1 MNNKKERLDIEGVNE
16 IVKTGSKILNLFYV
30 VMVFLIIMGV
40 IFLCKILNIFPI
52 LFTILSVVSPFFLG
66 FIIAW
71 LLNPIVNKL
80 TDKGMRRGWAVALVY
95 LMLVVLIYLF
105 CLAIIPALVDQLNEM
120 AKTAPELLLNV
131 KDLINN
137 IFVKLSNGTNI
148 DMTNVKM
155 QFMNYLEDFSKNLTT
170 DLPSKIVS
178 IVQGLISGVGK
189 FLVGAVIGFYLLMNF
204 NNVTKF
210 LINMVPKKFKDDVEK
225 LSNNIS
231 EVLFGF
237 VNGTFL
243 DSLILLVINIIG
255 FSLIGLNAPVLFAV
269 FCVVTNIIPYVGP
282 YIGGIPAIL
291 VGFTQSPLIGT
302 LILVFIVATQSIEGN
317 FLHPIIMGRKMDLHP
332 VTIVISLLIFEH
344 FFGIM
349 GMVVATPV
357 VAVLKV
363 IYVFLDEKFDFFG
376 YSKEKS
382 VKKEIS
388 KVSNAK

>member
-1 MNNKKERLDIEGVNE
+1 MNNKKEKLDIEGVNE

-52 LFTILSVVSPFFLG
+52 LFTILSVISPFFLG

-80 TDKGMRRGWAVALVY
+80 NEKGMRRGWAVALVY
-95 LMLVVLIYLF
+95 LMLVILIYLF

-148 DMTNVKM
+148 DMTNVKI

-210 LINMVPKKFKDDVEK
+210 LINMVPKKFKGDFEK
-225 LSNNIS
+225 LTS
-231 EVLFGF
+231 
-237 VNGTFL
+237 
-243 DSLILLVINIIG
+243 
-255 FSLIGLNAPVLFAV
+255 
-269 FCVVTNIIPYVGP
+269 
-282 YIGGIPAIL
+282 
-291 VGFTQSPLIGT
+291 
-302 LILVFIVATQSIEGN
+302 
-317 FLHPIIMGRKMDLHP
+317 PIIMGRKMDLHP

>member
-1 MNNKKERLDIEGVNE
+1 MNNKKEKLDIEGVNE
-16 IVKTGSKILNLFYV
+16 VVKTGSKILNLFYV

-40 IFLCKILNIFPI
+40 IFLCKTLNIFPI

-210 LINMVPKKFKDDVEK
+210 LINMVPKKFKGDVEK

-243 DSLILLVINIIG
+243 DSLILLIINIIG

>member
-1 MNNKKERLDIEGVNE
+1 MNNKKEKLNIEGVNE

-40 IFLCKILNIFPI
+40 IFLCKTLNIFPI

-95 LMLVVLIYLF
+95 LMLIVLIYLF

-210 LINMVPKKFKDDVEK
+210 LINMVPKKFKGDVEK

>member
-1 MNNKKERLDIEGVNE
+1 MNNKKELDIEGVNE

-95 LMLVVLIYLF
+95 LMLIVLIYLF

>member
-1 MNNKKERLDIEGVNE
+1 MNNKKEKLDIEGVNE

-40 IFLCKILNIFPI
+40 IFLCKTLNIFPI

-210 LINMVPKKFKDDVEK
+210 LINMVPKKFKGDVEK

>member
-1 MNNKKERLDIEGVNE
+1 MNNKKEKLDIEGVNE
-16 IVKTGSKILNLFYV
+16 VVKTGSKILNLFYV

-95 LMLVVLIYLF
+95 LMLIVLIYLF

-210 LINMVPKKFKDDVEK
+210 LINMVPKKFKGDVEK

-376 YSKEKS
+376 YSKDKS

>member
-1 MNNKKERLDIEGVNE
+1 
-16 IVKTGSKILNLFYV
+16 
-30 VMVFLIIMGV
+30 
-40 IFLCKILNIFPI
+40 
-52 LFTILSVVSPFFLG
+52 
-66 FIIAW
+66 
-71 LLNPIVNKL
+71 
-80 TDKGMRRGWAVALVY
+80 
-95 LMLVVLIYLF
+95 
-105 CLAIIPALVDQLNEM
+105 
-120 AKTAPELLLNV
+120 
-131 KDLINN
+131 
-137 IFVKLSNGTNI
+137 
-148 DMTNVKM
+148 
-155 QFMNYLEDFSKNLTT
+155 MNYLEDFSKNLTT

>member
-1 MNNKKERLDIEGVNE
+1 MNNKKEKLDIEGVNE
-16 IVKTGSKILNLFYV
+16 VVKTGSKILNLFYV

-210 LINMVPKKFKDDVEK
+210 LINMVPKKFKGDVEK

-243 DSLILLVINIIG
+243 DSLILLIINIIG

>member
-1 MNNKKERLDIEGVNE
+1 MNNKKEKLNIEGVNE

-40 IFLCKILNIFPI
+40 IFLCKTLNIFPI
-52 LFTILSVVSPFFLG
+52 LFTILSVISPFFLG

-95 LMLVVLIYLF
+95 LMLIVLIYLF

-210 LINMVPKKFKDDVEK
+210 LINMVPKKFKGDVEK

-243 DSLILLVINIIG
+243 DSLILLIINIIG

-302 LILVFIVATQSIEGN
+302 LILVFIIATQSIEGN

>member
-1 MNNKKERLDIEGVNE
+1 MNNKKEKLDIEGVNE

-40 IFLCKILNIFPI
+40 IFLCKTLNIFPI

-80 TDKGMRRGWAVALVY
+80 TDKGMRRGWAVA
-95 LMLVVLIYLF
+95 
-105 CLAIIPALVDQLNEM
+105 LAIIPALVDQLNEM

-210 LINMVPKKFKDDVEK
+210 LINMVPKKFKDDVE
-225 LSNNIS
+225 
-231 EVLFGF
+231 
-237 VNGTFL
+237 T
-243 DSLILLVINIIG
+243 
-255 FSLIGLNAPVLFAV
+255 
-269 FCVVTNIIPYVGP
+269 
-282 YIGGIPAIL
+282 
-291 VGFTQSPLIGT
+291 
-302 LILVFIVATQSIEGN
+302 
-317 FLHPIIMGRKMDLHP
+317 
-332 VTIVISLLIFEH
+332 VTI
-344 FFGIM
+344 
-349 GMVVATPV
+349 
-357 VAVLKV
+357 K
-363 IYVFLDEKFDFFG
+363 
-376 YSKEKS
+376 
-382 VKKEIS
+382 
-388 KVSNAK
+388 KVSKNSFKLKKKSKTKDYYIRVKGYKYNRFFIDWA

>member
-1 MNNKKERLDIEGVNE
+1 MNNKKEKLDIEGVNE
-16 IVKTGSKILNLFYV
+16 IVKIGSKILNLFYV

-95 LMLVVLIYLF
+95 LMLIVLIYLF

>member
-1 MNNKKERLDIEGVNE
+1 MNNKKEKLNIEGVNE

-40 IFLCKILNIFPI
+40 IFLCKTLNIFPI
-52 LFTILSVVSPFFLG
+52 LFTILSVISPFFLG

-95 LMLVVLIYLF
+95 LMLIVLIYLF

-210 LINMVPKKFKDDVEK
+210 LINMVPKKFKGDVEK

>member
-1 MNNKKERLDIEGVNE
+1 MNNKKEKLDIEGVNE

>member
-1 MNNKKERLDIEGVNE
+1 MNNKKEKLDIEGVNE

-52 LFTILSVVSPFFLG
+52 LFTILSVISPFFLG

-210 LINMVPKKFKDDVEK
+210 LINMVPKKFKGDVEK

-243 DSLILLVINIIG
+243 DSLILLIINIIG

>member
-1 MNNKKERLDIEGVNE
+1 MNNKKEKLDIEGVNE
-16 IVKTGSKILNLFYV
+16 VVKTGSKILNLFYV

-105 CLAIIPALVDQLNEM
+105 CLTIIPALVDQLNEM

-210 LINMVPKKFKDDVEK
+210 LINMVPKKFKGDVEK

-243 DSLILLVINIIG
+243 DSLILLIINIIG

>member
-1 MNNKKERLDIEGVNE
+1 MNNKKEKLDIEGVNE

-52 LFTILSVVSPFFLG
+52 LFTILSVISPFFLG

-80 TDKGMRRGWAVALVY
+80 NEKGMRRGWAVALVY
-95 LMLVVLIYLF
+95 LMLVILIYLF

-148 DMTNVKM
+148 DMTNVKI

-210 LINMVPKKFKDDVEK
+210 LINMVPKKFKGDFEK
-225 LSNNIS
+225 LTSNIS

-243 DSLILLVINIIG
+243 DSLILLIINIIG

>member
-1 MNNKKERLDIEGVNE
+1 MNNKKEKLNIEGVNE

-40 IFLCKILNIFPI
+40 IFLCKTLNIFPI
-52 LFTILSVVSPFFLG
+52 LFTILSVISPFFLG

-210 LINMVPKKFKDDVEK
+210 LINMVPKKFKGDVEK

>member
-1 MNNKKERLDIEGVNE
+1 MNNKKEKLDIEGVNE

-95 LMLVVLIYLF
+95 LMLIVLIYLF

-155 QFMNYLEDFSKNLTT
+155 QFMNYLEDFSNNLTT

-210 LINMVPKKFKDDVEK
+210 LIN
-225 LSNNIS
+225 
-231 EVLFGF
+231 
-237 VNGTFL
+237 
-243 DSLILLVINIIG
+243 
-255 FSLIGLNAPVLFAV
+255 
-269 FCVVTNIIPYVGP
+269 
-282 YIGGIPAIL
+282 
-291 VGFTQSPLIGT
+291 
-302 LILVFIVATQSIEGN
+302 
-317 FLHPIIMGRKMDLHP
+317 R
-332 VTIVISLLIFEH
+332 
-344 FFGIM
+344 
-349 GMVVATPV
+349 
-357 VAVLKV
+357 
-363 IYVFLDEKFDFFG
+363 
-376 YSKEKS
+376 
-382 VKKEIS
+382 
-388 KVSNAK
+388 

>member
-1 MNNKKERLDIEGVNE
+1 MNNKKEKLDIEGVNE

-95 LMLVVLIYLF
+95 LMLIVLIYLF

-155 QFMNYLEDFSKNLTT
+155 QFMNYLEDFSNNLTT

-210 LINMVPKKFKDDVEK
+210 LINMVPKKFKGDVEK

>member
-1 MNNKKERLDIEGVNE
+1 MNNKKEKLNIEGVNE

-40 IFLCKILNIFPI
+40 IFLCKTLNIFPI

-95 LMLVVLIYLF
+95 LMLIVLIYLF

-204 NNVTKF
+204 NNVNKF
-210 LINMVPKKFKDDVEK
+210 LINMIPKKFKGDVEK

>member
-1 MNNKKERLDIEGVNE
+1 MNNKKDKVDVEGVNE
-16 IVKTGSKILNLFYV
+16 IVKTGSKILKLLYV
-30 VMVFLIIMGV
+30 VMVFLIILGV
-40 IFLCKILNIFPI
+40 IFLCKTLNIFPI
-52 LFTILSVVSPFFLG
+52 LFTILSVISPFFIG

-80 TDKGMRRGWAVALVY
+80 SDKGMKRGWAVALVY
-95 LMLVVLIYLF
+95 LILVVLIYLF
-105 CLAIIPALVDQLNEM
+105 CLAIIPALVEQLNEM
-120 AKTAPELLLNV
+120 AKTAPELLVNV
-131 KDLINN
+131 KDFINSLFAK
-137 IFVKLSNGTNI
+137 ISNTTNI
-148 DMTNVKM
+148 DMTNVKVE
-155 QFMNYLEDFSKNLTT
+155 FIKYLEGFTTNLTT
-170 DLPSKIVS
+170 DLPGKIVS

-189 FLVGAVIGFYLLMNF
+189 FLVGAVIGFYLLLNF
-204 NNVTKF
+204 NNVNKF
-210 LINMVPKKFKDDVEK
+210 LINIVPKKFKSDVEK
-225 LSNNIS
+225 LITNIS
-231 EVLFGF
+231 DVLFGF

-243 DSLILLVINIIG
+243 DSMILLVINIIG

-291 VGFTQSPLIGT
+291 VGYTQSPLIGT
-302 LILVFIVATQSIEGN
+302 LVLVFIVATQSIEGN
-317 FLHPIIMGRKMDLHP
+317 FLHPIIMGKKMDLHP

-363 IYVFLDEKFDFFG
+363 IYIFLDEKFDFFG

-388 KVSNAK
+388 KVTITK

>member
-1 MNNKKERLDIEGVNE
+1 MNNKKEKLDIEGVNE

-95 LMLVVLIYLF
+95 LMLIVLIYLF

-210 LINMVPKKFKDDVEK
+210 LINMVPKKFKGDVEK

-243 DSLILLVINIIG
+243 DSLILLIINIIG

-376 YSKEKS
+376 YSKDKS

>member
-1 MNNKKERLDIEGVNE
+1 MNNKKEKLDIDGVNE

-52 LFTILSVVSPFFLG
+52 LFTILSVISPFFLG

-71 LLNPIVNKL
+71 LLNPIGNKL

-137 IFVKLSNGTNI
+137 IFEKLSNGTNI

-210 LINMVPKKFKDDVEK
+210 LINMVPKKFKGDVEK

-243 DSLILLVINIIG
+243 DSLILLIINIIG

>member
-1 MNNKKERLDIEGVNE
+1 MNNKKEKLDIEGVNE

-40 IFLCKILNIFPI
+40 IFLCKTLNIFPI

-95 LMLVVLIYLF
+95 LMLIVLIYLF

-210 LINMVPKKFKDDVEK
+210 LINMVPKKFKGDVEK

-376 YSKEKS
+376 YSKDKS

>member
-1 MNNKKERLDIEGVNE
+1 MNNKKEKLNIEGVNE

-40 IFLCKILNIFPI
+40 IFLCKTLNIFPI
-52 LFTILSVVSPFFLG
+52 LFTILSVISPFFLG

-210 LINMVPKKFKDDVEK
+210 LINMVPKKFKGDVEK

-243 DSLILLVINIIG
+243 DSLILLIINIIG

-302 LILVFIVATQSIEGN
+302 LILVFIIATQSIEGN

>member
-1 MNNKKERLDIEGVNE
+1 MNNKKEKLNIEGVNE

-40 IFLCKILNIFPI
+40 IFLCKTLNIFPI
-52 LFTILSVVSPFFLG
+52 LFTILSVISPFFLG

-95 LMLVVLIYLF
+95 LMLIVLIYLF

-210 LINMVPKKFKDDVEK
+210 LINMVPKKFKGDVEK

-302 LILVFIVATQSIEGN
+302 LILVFIIATQSIEGN

>member
-1 MNNKKERLDIEGVNE
+1 MNNKKEKLDIEGVNE

-40 IFLCKILNIFPI
+40 IFLCKTLNIFPI
-52 LFTILSVVSPFFLG
+52 LFTILSVISPFFLG

-210 LINMVPKKFKDDVEK
+210 LINMVPKKFKGDVEK

>member
-1 MNNKKERLDIEGVNE
+1 MNNKKEKLDIEGVNE
-16 IVKTGSKILNLFYV
+16 VVKTGSKILNLFYV
-30 VMVFLIIMGV
+30 VMVFLIIIGV

-210 LINMVPKKFKDDVEK
+210 LINMVPKKFKGDVEK

-243 DSLILLVINIIG
+243 DSLILLIINIIG

>member
-1 MNNKKERLDIEGVNE
+1 MNNKKEKLNIEGVNE

-40 IFLCKILNIFPI
+40 IFLCKTLNIFPI
-52 LFTILSVVSPFFLG
+52 LFTILSVISPFFLG

-210 LINMVPKKFKDDVEK
+210 LINMVPKKFKGDVEK
-225 LSNNIS
+225 LTSNIS

>member
-1 MNNKKERLDIEGVNE
+1 MNNKKEKLNIEGVNE

-40 IFLCKILNIFPI
+40 IFLCKTLNIFPI
-52 LFTILSVVSPFFLG
+52 LFTILSVISPFFLG

-210 LINMVPKKFKDDVEK
+210 LINMVPKKFKGDVEK

-302 LILVFIVATQSIEGN
+302 LILVFIIATQSIEGN

>member
-1 MNNKKERLDIEGVNE
+1 MNNKKEKLDIEGVNE
-16 IVKTGSKILNLFYV
+16 VVKTGSKILNLFYV

-155 QFMNYLEDFSKNLTT
+155 QFMNYLEDFSNNLTT

-210 LINMVPKKFKDDVEK
+210 LINMVPKKFKGDVEK

-243 DSLILLVINIIG
+243 DSLILLIINIIG

>member
-1 MNNKKERLDIEGVNE
+1 MNNKKEKLDIEGVNE

-40 IFLCKILNIFPI
+40 IFLCKTLNIFPI
-52 LFTILSVVSPFFLG
+52 LFTILSVISPFFLG

-95 LMLVVLIYLF
+95 LMLIVLIYLF

-210 LINMVPKKFKDDVEK
+210 LINMVPKKFKGDVEK

-302 LILVFIVATQSIEGN
+302 LILVFIIATQSIEGN

>member
-1 MNNKKERLDIEGVNE
+1 MNNKKEKLDIEGVNE

-52 LFTILSVVSPFFLG
+52 LFTILSVISPFFLG

-120 AKTAPELLLNV
+120 AKTAPELLLND

-210 LINMVPKKFKDDVEK
+210 LINMVPKKFKGDVEK

-243 DSLILLVINIIG
+243 DSLILLIINIIG